1 MVGTWKQLCG
11 DDIVPPITLTFVVL
25 SSGSHS
31 YERNKST
38 AAEKYIAK
46 ELMET
51 LRSTGDPDWEQVEL
65 SDDECEA
72 AVVAAVTAAAAAT
85 NELSES
91 GSSWVDVNDGAA
103 AAEPV
108 AAAAEEPKP
117 PAPTAALGVPR
128 GLHIAV
134 LVCGT
139 RGDVQPFILI
149 GQRLQQ
155 DGHRVRFA

>member
-1 MVGTWKQLCG
+1 MFKLFRHMFC
-11 DDIVPPITLTFVVL
+11 L
-25 SSGSHS
+25 SGSHTS
-31 YERNKST
+31 YERKIST
-38 AAEKYIAK
+38 AAEKYVAK
-46 ELMET
+46 ELLET
-51 LRSTGDPDWEQVEL
+51 LRSTGDPEWEQVDL

-91 GSSWVDVNDGAA
+91 GSSWVDVTDSAA
-103 AAEPV
+103 AAVEPV

-149 GQRLQQ
+149 GQRLQR
-155 DGHRVRFA
+155 DGHRVSEYA